1 MTATPHRPVLAAAW
15 MLGSIAGFSAIAIS
29 GREIGARLDTFE
41 MMLYR
46 SMIGLAVVAGVAVAT
61 RQTAAMAPR
70 HLRLHLLRNLLH
82 FAGQNLWLYALALIP
97 LAQLF
102 ALEFSSPVMVALAA
116 PFVLKERL
124 TRSRALSA
132 LVGFIGVLVVARPGS
147 LGAITP
153 GLAAALLS
161 AVAFAATALVTKRL
175 TQVTPVLAI
184 LFWLAAMQTGLGL
197 LCAGWD
203 GDIAL
208 PDRRTL
214 PWVVVL
220 GLAGLLAHLGL
231 TKALSLAAAAVVT
244 PLDFMRLPLIAVVG
258 MWIYHE
264 PLDPVV
270 LVGGAVIFAANW
282 INIRAET
289 QFRSV
294 TAALPGPQRHVI
306 D

>member
-1 MTATPHRPVLAAAW
+1 MTAQPHRPVLAAIW
-15 MLGSIAGFSAIAIS
+15 MLGSIAGFSAIAIA
-29 GREIGARLDTFE
+29 GREIGSRLDTFE

-46 SMIGLAVVAGVAVAT
+46 SLIGLLAVATVAVAT
-61 RQTAAMAPR
+61 GRSAVMAPR
-70 HLRLHLLRNLLH
+70 HLRLHLFRNLLH

-102 ALEFSSPVMVALAA
+102 ALEFSAPVMVALAA

-124 TRSRALSA
+124 TPSRAVSA
-132 LVGFIGVLVVARPGS
+132 VVGFAGVLVVARPSS

-161 AVAFAATALVTKRL
+161 AVAFAATALATKRL
-175 TQVTPVLAI
+175 TGLTPVFAI
-184 LFWLAAMQTGLGL
+184 LFWLVAMQTGLGL

-203 GDIAL
+203 GDITL
-208 PDRRTL
+208 PDRHTL
-214 PWVVVL
+214 PWVIVL
-220 GLAGLLAHLGL
+220 GFAGLLAHLGL

-244 PLDFMRLPLIAVVG
+244 PLDFMRLPLIALVG
-258 MWIYHE
+258 MALYGE
-264 PLDPVV
+264 PLDPFV

-289 QFRSV
+289 KFRSV
-294 TAALPGPQRHVI
+294 TNLSHDRQTADP
-306 D
+306 